1 MTYEIYGVN
10 RMSDIAKFRKILE
23 NLMEEKNINQ
33 ITLANLAKLSPSTI
47 TRCFTG
53 KKFPDVETLLK
64 ISRIFNVSISYLIG
78 ETDVRNAD
86 DTAIGLK
93 FDIDDNVIE
102 NLKEIKKTNEKFE
115 NKYNDILGELLT
127 NPDLYKD
134 IVKNIDDT
142 LKYKKDGS
150 FRKEIDEKMRIKY
163 FKTLSFE
170 ELRKS
175 EATGTFIYTYKE
187 YVEKKER
194 EFGIPKLS
202 KRDIEFKIRRL
213 RSKIYELE
221 KIKNKP

>member
-1 MTYEIYGVN
+1 MGKLV
-10 RMSDIAKFRKILE
+10 KFKKNLE
-23 NLMEEKNINQ
+23 SLMAEKNMDGV
-33 ITLANLAKLSPSTI
+33 TLAKKIGITNSNISRYLSGESTP
-47 TRCFTG
+47 TA
-53 KKFPDVETLLK
+53 DTLLK
-64 ISRIFNVSISYLIG
+64 MARALKVTVSYLLG
-78 ETDVRNAD
+78 ETNVRNID
-86 DTAIGLK
+86 DTAISAR

-102 NLKEIKKTNEKFE
+102 NLKKIKKINEKFE

-142 LKYKKDGS
+142 LKYKEDGS
-150 FRKEIDEKMRIKY
+150 FRNEIDEKMRIKY

-187 YVEKKER
+187 YIEKKER
-194 EFGIPKLS
+194 ENGIPKLS

-213 RSKIYELE
+213 RSKIYEFE
-221 KIKNKP
+221 KIKNKL